1 MLTNNLKKGALV
13 RLHNGWEAEIFD
25 NKKGNI
31 RLAKVYGIETELG
44 SVYAHDIEGTIA
56 SIGTGSPIIEK
67 IELTN
72 KQVDCAALNTALF
85 G

>member
-13 RLHNGWEAEIFD
+13 RLHNGWEAEIYD

-31 RLAKVYGIETELG
+31 RLAKVYGTYTEIG
-44 SVYAHDIEGTIA
+44 SIYSHDIEGTISA
-56 SIGTGSPIIEK
+56 IGVNSQIIEK
-67 IELTN
+67 VELTD
-72 KQVDCAALNTALF
+72 KQADCAAMNVALF